1 MKWKRITISRSN
13 FEPNLPFLA
22 AFNLDSATN
31 EADLNRFIDEQLQQ
45 NRSFNLEMNET
56 VEAVCSFFREIM
68 SPREI
73 LKVLYDITTPSKLWK
88 RNR

>member
-31 EADLNRFIDEQLQQ
+31 EADLNRFIDEQLQPNQ
-45 NRSFNLEMNET
+45 SFNLEMKKT
-56 VEAVCSFFREIM
+56 VKAVCSFFQEMM

-73 LKVLYDITTPSKLWK
+73 LKVLFIYLFIYK
-88 RNR
+88 

>member
-31 EADLNRFIDEQLQQ
+31 EADLNRFIDEQLQPNQ
-45 NRSFNLEMNET
+45 SFNLEM
-56 VEAVCSFFREIM
+56 
-68 SPREI
+68 
-73 LKVLYDITTPSKLWK
+73 KKLWRLFVVSFK
-88 RNR
+88 KWCHQEKF